1 MEILA
6 NENTIQSFEFNG
18 FVLRGKLVNTEP
30 VFIGADACAAL
41 EIRNSRDAL
50 SRIDLDDVGITDVID
65 SLGRTQQMKTVNE
78 SGLYQLIFQ
87 SRTNGAKAFKKWVT
101 SEVLP
106 QIRKTGSYEKPKTL
120 EERSLEILG
129 ELSARVEQQQR
140 ELETARPKAQAYDE
154 FLGATGLISMKRASD
169 LLTEAGVPI
178 GRNSL
183 FKELERLGWIYR
195 ESGAWV
201 PMESKK
207 RQGLITAKAQ
217 TRPDYASIIPGV
229 RKLADPKI
237 HLTPKGLHR
246 LRELLLPPIQI
257 EQVA

>member
-1 MEILA
+1 MQVDIFQGHNVRTEVVNDRLTFCVKDTCEILGDA
-6 NENTIQSFEFNG
+6 NPSN
-18 FVLRGKLVNTEP
+18 VVKR
-30 VFIGADACAAL
+30 
-41 EIRNSRDAL
+41 IRERDL
-50 SRIDLDDVGITDVID
+50 HKVEVTD
-65 SLGRTQQMKTVNE
+65 SLGRPQATWFTTERGLIRILQTSRSPLAEPFQDWADERVEQLMQGKTVNAAGPVGEDALIAQAMNILDMRVKRLELENQQMKP
-78 SGLYQLIFQ
+78 LADAYQ
-87 SRTNGAKAFKKWVT
+87 
-101 SEVLP
+101 
-106 QIRKTGSYEKPKTL
+106 
-120 EERSLEILG
+120 
-129 ELSARVEQQQR
+129 
-140 ELETARPKAQAYDE
+140 D

-246 LRELLLPPIQI
+246 LRELLLPPMQI

>member
-1 MEILA
+1 MQVDIFQGHNVRTEVKNDEVWFALQDVLDVLGSGRARDVLPRIKESYRDIIA
-6 NENTIQSFEFNG
+6 VDTGYGIKQVHFVNERGLIRVFQSSRSPLVEPFQDWADER
-18 FVLRGKLVNTEP
+18 VEQLMQGKTVNAAGP
-30 VFIGADACAAL
+30 VG
-41 EIRNSRDAL
+41 EDAL
-50 SRIDLDDVGITDVID
+50 IAQAMNILDMRVKR
-65 SLGRTQQMKTVNE
+65 LELENQQMKP
-78 SGLYQLIFQ
+78 LADAYQ
-87 SRTNGAKAFKKWVT
+87 
-101 SEVLP
+101 
-106 QIRKTGSYEKPKTL
+106 
-120 EERSLEILG
+120 
-129 ELSARVEQQQR
+129 
-140 ELETARPKAQAYDE
+140 D